1 MAKTYFGRFRIKSSV
16 GIGDVYSG
24 IIEAEFEELSVVD
37 PMIGTTGMRRKPWS
51 DDGFLS

>member
-1 MAKTYFGRFRIKSSV
+1 MAKTYAGRLRMKSNFEVCESYFGLL
-16 GIGDVYSG
+16 DP
-24 IIEAEFEELSVVD
+24 EFEGLSVAD

>member
-1 MAKTYFGRFRIKSSV
+1 MKTNFEAGE
-16 GIGDVYSG
+16 VYSG
-24 IIEAEFEELSVVD
+24 LLDPEFEGLSVAD